1 MENVS
6 NLSDGQLRDLL
17 IQVALEW
24 EKRFAIAPRIT
35 CDIAE
40 FDAARLASTNLRVGK
55 GRQLTDTAVTRGC
68 DFLKDGKKYQVKSN
82 RPSGKPGSPVTL
94 VGKAQNFEWDKLI
107 WVLYDREYNIQ
118 EAWMFN
124 VEKYKRLFENKTR
137 LSPQDMRKGQRL
149 R

>member
-6 NLSDGQLRDLL
+6 NLSDGKLRDLL

-40 FDAARLASTNLRVGK
+40 FDAAMLASTNLRVGK
-55 GRQLTDTAVTRGC
+55 GRQLTDTAVKRGC

-94 VGKAQNFEWDKLI
+94 VGKAQNFE
-107 WVLYDREYNIQ
+107 
-118 EAWMFN
+118 
-124 VEKYKRLFENKTR
+124 
-137 LSPQDMRKGQRL
+137 
-149 R
+149 